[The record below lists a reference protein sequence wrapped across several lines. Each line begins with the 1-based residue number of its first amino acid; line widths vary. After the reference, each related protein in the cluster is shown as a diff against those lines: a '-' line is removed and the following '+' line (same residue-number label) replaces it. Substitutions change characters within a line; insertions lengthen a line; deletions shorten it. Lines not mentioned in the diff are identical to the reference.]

1 MEDLDNHGIWILD
14 EDLNT
19 LSKEDL

>member
-1 MEDLDNHGIWILD
+1 MEDLDKHGIWILD